1 MFSDFL
7 MKTKKTNKMNTVVSL
22 NWKIKDLIREKL
34 SFQKWHL
41 TVFGVEASRKVLAKV
56 KADAK
61 ELVEM
66 KQAML
71 LAATDW
77 DHEWKW

>member
-1 MFSDFL
+1 
-7 MKTKKTNKMNTVVSL
+7 MKPKKTNKMNTVVKL
-22 NWKIKDLIREKL
+22 NWKIRDLIREKL

-41 TVFGVEASRKVLAKV
+41 TVFGVDASRKVLSKI
-56 KADAK
+56 KAEAK

-71 LAATDW
+71 LAATD
-77 DHEWKW
+77 EATA

>member
-1 MFSDFL
+1 
-7 MKTKKTNKMNTVVSL
+7 MKTNKTNNTNKMNPVVSI

-41 TVFGVEASRKVLAKV
+41 TVFGVEASRKVLSKI

-61 ELVEM
+61 ELAEM
-66 KQAML
+66 KQAIL
-71 LAATDW
+71 SAATD
-77 DHEWKW
+77 EATA

>member
-1 MFSDFL
+1 
-7 MKTKKTNKMNTVVSL
+7 MKTKKTNKMNPVVSI

-34 SFQKWHL
+34 SFANWHK
-41 TVFGVEASRKVLAKV
+41 TVFGRPASRKVLSEIKAKGQ
-56 KADAK
+56 

-71 LAATDW
+71 LAATD
-77 DHEWKW
+77 EAAA

>member
-1 MFSDFL
+1 
-7 MKTKKTNKMNTVVSL
+7 MKTKKTNKMNPVVSI

-66 KQAML
+66 KQAIL
-71 LAATDW
+71 LAATD
-77 DHEWKW
+77 EATT

>member
-1 MFSDFL
+1 
-7 MKTKKTNKMNTVVSL
+7 MKTNKTNNTNKMNPVVSI

-41 TVFGVEASRKVLAKV
+41 TVFGVEASRKVLSKI

-66 KQAML
+66 KQAIL
-71 LAATDW
+71 SAATD
-77 DHEWKW
+77 EATA